1 MFTQKTAYEVRISD
15 WSSDVWSSDLPSR
28 PYPSPA
34 SSARLTVNC
43 IHALRLIPRRLA
55 AASTFASN
63 ARSKRSITG
72 DLRGSAPC
80 PASSASVAIGSAFGL
95 AAPAMKASAAASS
108 LGDLGLLFGLRAI
121 ALEIPSAILML
132 YKYRAD
138 QCGTLLDR
146 LGVPRRLP
154 PSRPSL
160 VHRLR
165 DRLAPHHRSWTDTLT
180 PIDPT

>member
-1 MFTQKTAYEVRISD
+1 MCSDDGRRVWFCFFFFKQKTAYDLLISD
-15 WSSDVWSSDLPSR
+15 WSSDVGSSDL
-28 PYPSPA
+28 
-34 SSARLTVNC
+34 LTVNC

-108 LGDLGLLFGLRAI
+108 IGDLGLLFGLRAI
-121 ALEIPSAILML
+121 A
-132 YKYRAD
+132 
-138 QCGTLLDR
+138 
-146 LGVPRRLP
+146 
-154 PSRPSL
+154 
-160 VHRLR
+160 
-165 DRLAPHHRSWTDTLT
+165 
-180 PIDPT
+180 

>member
-1 MFTQKTAYEVRISD
+1 MCCLCVFFFFSSRRRHTRCALVTGVQTCALPISTPK
-15 WSSDVWSSDLPSR
+15 LTFRAPGPPRPSR

-95 AAPAMKASAAASS
+95 AAPAMKASAARSEEHTSELQS
-108 LGDLGLLFGLRAI
+108 LMRTSYAVFCLKKKNTHYQQ
-121 ALEIPSAILML
+121 ES
-132 YKYRAD
+132 
-138 QCGTLLDR
+138 Q
-146 LGVPRRLP
+146 LP
-154 PSRPSL
+154 L
-160 VHRLR
+160 I
-165 DRLAPHHRSWTDTLT
+165 DTT
-180 PIDPT
+180 ISEHYQPTTTKL